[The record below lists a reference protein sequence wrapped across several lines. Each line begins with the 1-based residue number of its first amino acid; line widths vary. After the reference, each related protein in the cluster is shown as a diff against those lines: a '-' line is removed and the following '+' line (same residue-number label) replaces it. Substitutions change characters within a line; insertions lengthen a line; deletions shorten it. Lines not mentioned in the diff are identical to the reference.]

1 MFARQRECSVYVPIQ
16 GHATGSGAVH
26 HREFLMASGEMSSSE
41 FTTFL
46 TDVCSLLALNSVD
59 GSIHFVCIDWRHM
72 MELQTA
78 GQQAY
83 SELKNVCIWVK
94 ENAGMGSLYRSQH
107 EM

>member
-1 MFARQRECSVYVPIQ
+1 
-16 GHATGSGAVH
+16 
-26 HREFLMASGEMSSSE
+26 MASGEMNSSE

-78 GQQAY
+78 GLQAY
-83 SELKNVCIWVK
+83 SELKNVCIWVRLLP
-94 ENAGMGSLYRSQH
+94 EVLQL
-107 EM
+107 